1 MTQQEL
7 GIELIR
13 IGTAMRL
20 GHCHWPEPGS
30 PVALMLHALVENA
43 MRLPQEQRL
52 TRITDCE
59 VIHDRGDGPS
69 RMEMTVMFREPID
82 CP

>member
-30 PVALMLHALVENA
+30 PVALMLHALVEEA
-43 MRLPQEQRL
+43 RRVPRQKRLAD
-52 TRITDCE
+52 IVSCE
-59 VIHDRGDGPS
+59 VVHDTSETS
-69 RMEMTVMFREPID
+69 RMEMTVRFRPKD
-82 CP
+82 DHH

>member
-30 PVALMLHALVENA
+30 PVALM
-43 MRLPQEQRL
+43 
-52 TRITDCE
+52 
-59 VIHDRGDGPS
+59 
-69 RMEMTVMFREPID
+69 
-82 CP
+82 CPATIRNPLDDN